1 VWKRGSGEVVI
12 TDEEGNNGKKKD
24 IRYWRMEEENG
35 KIKTGEVEEEGGGGE
50 KTKKISNRFDGN

>member
-1 VWKRGSGEVVI
+1 MVI